1 MHEVILTI
9 PVAPPFRVEFTVWL
23 LRRREKNTM
32 DRWDGRSY
40 SRVLVVDG
48 VPTKLTASQ
57 AGIAK
62 QPQLSVTIQS
72 HESLSLSQCAY
83 VQATMQKM
91 LGLAVDLQPFYVLAQ
106 RSPELDRL
114 AKRFI
119 GVRPPRFPSVFEA
132 LVNAIACQQL
142 SLDVGILL
150 LNRLSETF
158 GVAYP
163 DDGDIVY
170 AFPGPEDLAD
180 ISEERFR
187 QLGFSYQKAR
197 SIKDLAYRM
206 LHEELHLEQL
216 EFVSNEQALI
226 CLQSIRGIGRWS
238 AEYVLLRGLG
248 RLDMFPGDDIGG
260 QNNLQKLLR
269 LTTRPDYG
277 QLKKLTSVWQPYT
290 GFVYFHLL
298 LGGLYEKQLQ

>member
-1 MHEVILTI
+1 MHEVVLGI
-9 PVAPPFRVEFTVWL
+9 PVAPPFRLEFTAWL

-40 SRVLVVDG
+40 SRVLMVDG
-48 VPTKLTASQ
+48 VPVKLTANQ
-57 AGIAK
+57 AGTAK
-62 QPQLSVTIQS
+62 QPQLSVTLQS
-72 HESLSLSQCAY
+72 HESLSLPKCAC
-83 VQATMQKM
+83 VQATVQKM
-91 LGLAVDLQPFYVLAQ
+91 LGLVVNVQPFYVLAQ
-106 RSPELDRL
+106 QSPELDRL

-158 GVAYP
+158 GAAYP
-163 DDGDIVY
+163 DDGGIVH
-170 AFPGPEDLAD
+170 AFPEPEDLAD
-180 ISEERFR
+180 IPEERFR

-197 SIKDLAYRM
+197 SIKDLACRM

-216 EFVSNEQALI
+216 ELASNEQALI
-226 CLQSIRGIGRWS
+226 WLRSIRGVGRWS

-260 QNNLQKLLR
+260 QNNIQKLLR
-269 LTTRPDYG
+269 LPDRPDYG
-277 QLKKLTSVWQPYT
+277 QLKKLTGIWQPYS
-290 GFVYFHLL
+290 GFVYLHLL
-298 LGGLYEKQLQ
+298 LGGLYEKQLH